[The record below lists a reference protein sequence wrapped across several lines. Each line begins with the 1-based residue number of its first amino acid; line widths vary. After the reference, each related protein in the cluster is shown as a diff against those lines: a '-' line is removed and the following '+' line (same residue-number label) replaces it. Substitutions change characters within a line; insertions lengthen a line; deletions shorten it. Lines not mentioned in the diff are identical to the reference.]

1 MDIKYPL
8 LDAGRKALAALSL
21 KGVAI
26 DPALKHIEAEDGRVY
41 IDLYR
46 GEKISKAVFS
56 AIEIHSMSVAEQSI
70 IIWPDDPYDFPVFWC
85 NLTQMPGMSFFI
97 FDFMP
102 VMDIVVWPEYGEKY
116 LLGLVEMKA
125 NALEKLGDG
134 VAEKHFDLSSLAGWA
149 FSPYRTLFRLTEEGV
164 AHIDPVVQEYGQ
176 AYVKLWQEAAPIHKT
191 EEAAFCKRKKA
202 AVRKIMAENDPGHPL
217 MLGVFGEEKT
227 EKVFEIVF

>member
-1 MDIKYPL
+1 MAANYPL
-8 LDAGRKALAALSL
+8 LDAGKKALEALSL
-21 KGVAI
+21 IAVPL
-26 DPALKHIEAEDGRVY
+26 DPELRTIEAEDGRVY
-41 IDLYR
+41 LDVYK
-46 GEKISKAVFS
+46 GKKISKAVFS

-134 VAEKHFDLSSLAGWA
+134 VAEKHFDLRSLAGWA
-149 FSPYRTLFRLTEEGV
+149 FSPYRTLFRLSEDGV
-164 AHIDPVVQEYGQ
+164 QRIDPVIQEYGQ
-176 AYVKLWQEAAPIHKT
+176 AYVKLWQDAVPVQQA
-191 EEAAFCKRKKA
+191 EEAAFCRRKKA

-217 MLGVFGEEKT
+217 MLGVFGAEKT